1 MSVLSSIE
9 HSAVLS
15 CLILVVAAGL
25 MVSTQTAYGADDSI
39 IEGPM
44 AGYGEW
50 AEAARKDWGI
60 PGFALAVVKDGETI
74 FAEGFGLRNIDGNLP
89 FTTDTVSHIGSTTK
103 AFVTMSLAM
112 LADDGYLDWD
122 DKVSDHIPGFRLKDP
137 WVSRELTIRDI
148 LTHRAGFANHDMMW
162 ARGMDRKESVR
173 RMAAIAQVSSMRTT
187 WAYNNLG
194 YILAGEI
201 IEARSGMAMEDF
213 INARILQPLGMTDTT
228 LRWKNTRDLEM
239 LTDAHYRI
247 GLDGAIKVPYSNI
260 DAAGGAGV
268 INSTVLDMSKWLQ
281 FLLTGGEFDNK
292 RLVSEK
298 NFDDIFKSYSIV
310 DVPIYPAIE
319 QTDAHFL
326 NYGFAWF
333 LQDFEGRKL
342 IMHTGSIGG
351 LTAIMSFMPEEKV
364 GFVGLFNR
372 QTSEL
377 RHAAMYEVFDRFTDG
392 HSGKDWSGDLKD
404 LYFDAWST
412 SETVIQNQLS
422 SQIKNTETSL
432 DLKAYTGNFS
442 NDIEGEID
450 IEQVKNEQLVLHLAP
465 MLSFR
470 AEHFHYDTFVLYDA
484 SLPLPVALAG
494 KVIFALNAGGKV
506 DSLSMNGVE
515 FKKTQQDGDPVNQ

>member
-1 MSVLSSIE
+1 MPVTSFIK

-15 CLILVVAAGL
+15 GLKLVVAAGL
-25 MVSTQTAYGADDSI
+25 IVSAQTAHTADDSI
-39 IEGPM
+39 TEDAM
-44 AGYGEW
+44 SGYKEW
-50 AEAARKDWGI
+50 AEEARKDWGI

-112 LADDGYLDWD
+112 LADEGQLDWD
-122 DKVSDHIPGFRLKDP
+122 DKVNDHIPGFRLKDP

-162 ARGMDRKESVR
+162 ARGMDRKESVK
-173 RMAAIAQVSSMRTT
+173 RMSAIGQVSSMRTT
-187 WAYNNLG
+187 WSYNNLG

-201 IEARSGMAMEDF
+201 IEARSGMSMEDF
-213 INARILQPLGMTDTT
+213 IIARILQPLGMTDTT
-228 LRWKNTRDLEM
+228 LRWKNTRDLQM
-239 LTDAHYRI
+239 LTNAHYRV

-281 FLLTGGEFDNK
+281 FLLAGGEIDNK
-292 RLVSEK
+292 RLVSET
-298 NFDDIFKSYSIV
+298 NFDEIFKSYSIV
-310 DVPIYPAIE
+310 DVPVYPAIE

-326 NYGFAWF
+326 NYGLAWF

-392 HSGKDWSGDLKD
+392 HSGKDWSGDLKE
-404 LYFDAWST
+404 LYFEAWSKN
-412 SETVIQNQLS
+412 EIAIKGLLN
-422 SQIKNTETSL
+422 SQIKNTEPSL
-432 DLKAYTGNFS
+432 DLKAYTGKFS
-442 NDIEGEID
+442 NEIEGDIEIK
-450 IEQVKNEQLVLHLAP
+450 QLKNEQLVLNLAP

-470 AEHFHYDTFVLYDA
+470 AEHFHYDTFVLYDV
-484 SLPLPVALAG
+484 SLPAPVALAG
-494 KVIFALNAGGKV
+494 RVNFALDSAGKIA
-506 DSLSMNGVE
+506 SLSMNGVE
-515 FKKTQQDGDPVNQ
+515 FRKTHQDGDPVN